1 MADLLP
7 GRQPLPVAYIDE
19 SACIGCTICIQKC
32 PVDAIVGASRRMHTV
47 ISAECIGCKLCIA
60 PCPVD
65 CITMRDAPDGQ
76 PRPDPAVVRERH
88 RFRQLRL
95 AREPA
100 ERAGR
105 LAAKAQAKLASLEQ
119 APPEADTDRRRSVI
133 ERALA
138 RARERQAAAGTP
150 PRPVPPAG
158 G

>member
-1 MADLLP
+1 MAP
-7 GRQPLPVAYIDE
+7 PAAFRAALPVARIDE

-47 ISAECIGCKLCIA
+47 ISAECIGCRLCIA

-65 CITMRDAPDGQ
+65 CITMADAPAGQ
-76 PRPDPAVVRERH
+76 ARPDPDVVRERH

-100 ERAGR
+100 ERAAR
-105 LAAKAQAKLASLEQ
+105 FAVKAQAKLAGLDREPVDAQ
-119 APPEADTDRRRSVI
+119 AERKRAVI

-138 RARERQAAAGTP
+138 RARERQAPATP
-150 PRPVPPAG
+150 PLRPPAPDG
-158 G
+158 T

>member
-138 RARERQAAAGTP
+138 RARERQAAAGTQ